1 MKYADND
8 EINVQDLI
16 DEWRLNKDWVDSYT
30 RDFKDLDNLA
40 DGVPLTRVK
49 NAPVVG
55 DVVLASTIREIPRES
70 VQQVPTFGVEVNG
83 TKNSFKAIVSDYI
96 LRRAVFNEDTFGIG
110 ILSQIQVGA
119 EAALTRGF
127 QVYQATLKSVRDE
140 FGTTL
145 ERIYYN
151 DFAIERG
158 TVDFGNSTKY
168 DVRTRITKGR
178 LKRLIKA
185 AKANPDTSWN
195 IEALEE
201 LYDNGPNGDGYYT
214 DQSDPRDPNGQRAY
228 ANQYDI
234 ITCYYTGAYHDII
247 TFSPNVQKP
256 LRVQKSK
263 SKFGYPRLQ
272 ALVIDPAQLSP
283 FGISRARLASP
294 AANYANIY
302 LQSTAKMQLIN
313 ADPPV
318 LQKGQ
323 FTSPVRLRRGALW
336 KSIDPNAD
344 VELKELSNSTLQQ
357 FENVLGFVH
366 DQIRSIMG
374 ISGGAFSQGS
384 GSTYVNKTV
393 AQGIQQ
399 TGTLASQQVT
409 ALLENFL
416 RQYAL
421 TALDLFISE
430 QVGSTDMIL
439 DDKAKNAINSQAQ
452 QKFKPTPEM
461 PIFVEPIGDDN
472 KITIDWEEFY
482 GGIENWTVSIDLS
495 MSKDTLDEK
504 KRGDLQD
511 MLTVVSQT
519 ADPADPVAQQRKHQL
534 EDKLLS
540 ETVPEIDTLA
550 QSQEASAMPQERMSG
565 TPQ

>member
-1 MKYADND
+1 MAYKDDNND
-8 EINVQDLI
+8 IDVQDLI
-16 DEWRLNKDWVDSYT
+16 DEWRLNKEWVDSYT
-30 RDFKDLDNLA
+30 RDFPDLDNLA

-83 TKNSFKAIVSDYI
+83 TKNSFEAIISDYI
-96 LRRAVFNEDTFGIG
+96 MRRAVFNEDTFGIG
-110 ILSQIQVGA
+110 ILSQIQIGG

-127 QVYQATLKSVRDE
+127 QVYQATLKSIRDE

-158 TVDFGNSTKY
+158 TLDFGNSTKY

-178 LKRLIKA
+178 LKRLLKA
-185 AKANPDTSWN
+185 AKANPDTTWN
-195 IEALEE
+195 VEALQE
-201 LYDNGPNGDGYYT
+201 LYDNGPNADGYHT
-214 DQSDPRDPNGQRAY
+214 TQSDPRDPNGERAY
-228 ANQYDI
+228 DNQFDI
-234 ITCYYTGAYHDII
+234 ITCYYTGPYHDII
-247 TFSPNVQKP
+247 TFSPSIAKP
-256 LRVQKSK
+256 LRVQKSR

-318 LQKGQ
+318 FQRGQ
-323 FTSPVRLRRGALW
+323 FATPVRLRRGALL

-344 VELKELSNSTLQQ
+344 IQVKELSNSTLQQ

-374 ISGGAFSQGS
+374 VSGGQFSQRA
-384 GSTYVNKTV
+384 GSTYVNKTM
-393 AQGIQQ
+393 AQGMQQ
-399 TGTLASQQVT
+399 TSSLASQQIT
-409 ALLENFL
+409 SILENFL

-430 QVGSTDMIL
+430 QIGTSEMII
-439 DDKAKNAINSQAQ
+439 DDKAKDALNSLAEQR
-452 QKFKPTPEM
+452 FKPTPEM
-461 PIFVEPIGDDN
+461 PIFVPPVGDDN
-472 KITIDWEEFY
+472 KIEINWEEFY
-482 GGIENWTVSIDLS
+482 DNIENWTVSIDLS
-495 MSKDTLDEK
+495 MSKDNLDEK
-504 KRGDLQD
+504 KRADLQD
-511 MLTVVSQT
+511 MLTVTSQT
-519 ADPADPVAQQRKHQL
+519 ADPNDPVAQARKRQL
-534 EDKLLS
+534 EDKLLA
-540 ETVPEIDTLA
+540 ETVPDLELSHSEPMQAEI
-550 QSQEASAMPQERMSG
+550 PQEQLG
-565 TPQ
+565 GVA